1 MVVPESNARTRMQ
14 AKQRLANA
22 CRTLGVLP
30 FLQRARGLLRS
41 DLRILAY
48 HRVLTLPHPDPNAFD
63 FDLELV
69 SASAQ
74 QFRDQMLLLRRRY
87 RPITLGAVLATFD
100 AGEQIPPDSVVVTFD
115 DGYDDNYRVAFP
127 ILRELGV
134 PATFFVCTGH
144 IASGRPFAYDWL
156 VHMVLCTH
164 TARLR
169 LPELGIDV
177 TVPDGRMARRRL
189 GGHLLDRMKLLPDLD
204 QTRLIA
210 RLERDMGMPREA
222 GHPDCRPMNWEQL
235 REMRA
240 AGMEIGSH
248 GVDHR
253 MMSKVEPPV
262 LEDELRLS
270 KATLESELGGDA
282 TVLSYPVGGDRAFDN
297 RVIATAMT
305 LGYRAACSYICGTN
319 RIDNRNRYALR
330 RLPVEYDMGDAW
342 FGAVLALPELFT
354 YTTPSRIG

>member
-1 MVVPESNARTRMQ
+1 MQ

-22 CRTLGVLP
+22 CRALGVLP
-30 FLQRARGLLRS
+30 LLQRVRGWLRS
-41 DLRILAY
+41 DVRILAY
-48 HRVLTLPHPDPNAFD
+48 HRVLTLSDPDAFD

-87 RPITLGAVLATFD
+87 RPTTLGALVTALD

-144 IASGRPFAYDWL
+144 VDSGRAFAYDWL
-156 VHMVLCTH
+156 VHMVLCTSA
-164 TARLR
+164 TRLSV
-169 LPELGIDV
+169 PELGLDV
-177 TVPDGRMARRRL
+177 SVPDGRADRRQL
-189 GGHLLDRMKLLPDLD
+189 GGHLLDRMKLLPDVD
-204 QTRLIA
+204 QTSLIA
-210 RLERDMGMPREA
+210 RLERDMGMPREM
-222 GHPDCRPMNWEQL
+222 GPPDCRPMNWQQL
-235 REMRA
+235 REMHA

-253 MMSKVEPPV
+253 MMSKLSPTA
-262 LEDELRLS
+262 LDDELRLS
-270 KATLESELGGDA
+270 KATLGRELGSEA
-282 TVLSYPVGGDRAFDN
+282 TLLSYPVGGDRALDD
-297 RVIATAMT
+297 RVIAAAKA

-319 RIDNRNRYALR
+319 RIDDRNRYALR
-330 RLPVEYDMGDAW
+330 RLPVEHDMGHAW
-342 FGAVLALPELFT
+342 FSAVLALPELFT
-354 YTTPSRIG
+354 YTTPSRVG